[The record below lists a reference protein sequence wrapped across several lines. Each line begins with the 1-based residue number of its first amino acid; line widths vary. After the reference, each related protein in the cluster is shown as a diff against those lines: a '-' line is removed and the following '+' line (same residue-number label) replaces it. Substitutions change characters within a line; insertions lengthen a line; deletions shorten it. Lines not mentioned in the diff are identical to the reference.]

1 MVDRAQYDSVIAQKF
16 RKTELKRSTSGVIWK
31 DHANRIIS
39 HLKDPTHDKD
49 KIFRYY
55 VKKNRFE
62 LVAIA
67 SIDIRDVLAVKVLK
81 KEEERRVKE
90 EEEVLRKL
98 FN

>member
-16 RKTELKRSTSGVIWK
+16 RKTESKRSTSGVIWK
-31 DHANRIIS
+31 EHANRIIS
-39 HLKDPTHDKD
+39 HLKDPTHDED

-62 LVAIA
+62 LVTIA
-67 SIDIRDVLAVKVLK
+67 SLDIRDVLAV
-81 KEEERRVKE
+81 RVKE
-90 EEEVLRKL
+90 EEKVLRKL